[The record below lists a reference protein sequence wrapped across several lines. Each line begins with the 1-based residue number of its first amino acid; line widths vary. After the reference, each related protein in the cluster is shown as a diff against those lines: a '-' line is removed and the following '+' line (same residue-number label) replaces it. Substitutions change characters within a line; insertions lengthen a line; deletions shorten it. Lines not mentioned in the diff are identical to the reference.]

1 MYLPKFSGLV
11 IGGALSVFTGG
22 GDVGGWGTLLGDPDG
37 GEGGEGVEGWE
48 GAFPGDL
55 PTLFNILL
63 FLSIKHKENVMKM
76 EWCVRNNKQS
86 KSKLPTYGSNFSI
99 LSVTVI

>member
-37 GEGGEGVEGWE
+37 GEGGEGGEGVEG
-48 GAFPGDL
+48 
-55 PTLFNILL
+55 
-63 FLSIKHKENVMKM
+63 
-76 EWCVRNNKQS
+76 
-86 KSKLPTYGSNFSI
+86 
-99 LSVTVI
+99 